1 MQFTELTRVAPE
13 ILQAT
18 QAMGF
23 TEMTEI
29 QEKAIPL
36 MLDGHDMI
44 AKAPTGTGKTVA
56 FGIPI
61 LQKAAGFP
69 AGAPKAVVLS
79 PTRELAQQIAQDLT
93 NLAQFLPE
101 IRVVCVYGG
110 AGLEKQQKQLK
121 AGCQIVVATP
131 GRLMDHYRHHALDL
145 SQVTTI
151 VLDEADEMLNMGFY
165 KDVRGIIDLLKSRES
180 LSMFSA
186 TISREVLDIGWLYQ
200 HNAAEV
206 DVQPVQESSPKIAQ
220 YKLLTTGRDK
230 LADLAQI
237 IISKDYKRVMVFC
250 NTKYNTG
257 MLANQL
263 ARLHFNVDCLHG
275 DLSQAER
282 NRIMQRFKAGEI
294 NVLVATDVA
303 ARLPDLDRMAGLFGI
318 ERRHAAGRAGADD
331 EDLFRVG
338 SRRNVDAAVLVAAAR
353 VERAGRRLAVVDAGD
368 AALVAGD
375 ARADRVRPA
384 GQHLV
389 RQVGVGEQAAAD
401 DRDVA
406 HAVAPPSSL
415 QMAMSSVRKRAR
427 FSRLPP

>member
-1 MQFTELTRVAPE
+1 MNFTELSSSVRPE
-13 ILQAT
+13 IIRAT
-18 QAMGF
+18 QAMGY

-29 QEKAIPL
+29 QQKAIPL
-36 MLDGHDMI
+36 MLAGHDMI
-44 AKAPTGTGKTVA
+44 AMAPTGTGKTVA

-186 TISREVLDIGWLYQ
+186 TISREVLDSAGCTSTT
-200 HNAAEV
+200 
-206 DVQPVQESSPKIAQ
+206 PPK
-220 YKLLTTGRDK
+220 
-230 LADLAQI
+230 
-237 IISKDYKRVMVFC
+237 
-250 NTKYNTG
+250 
-257 MLANQL
+257 
-263 ARLHFNVDCLHG
+263 
-275 DLSQAER
+275 
-282 NRIMQRFKAGEI
+282 
-294 NVLVATDVA
+294 
-303 ARLPDLDRMAGLFGI
+303 
-318 ERRHAAGRAGADD
+318 
-331 EDLFRVG
+331 
-338 SRRNVDAAVLVAAAR
+338 
-353 VERAGRRLAVVDAGD
+353 
-368 AALVAGD
+368 
-375 ARADRVRPA
+375 
-384 GQHLV
+384 
-389 RQVGVGEQAAAD
+389 
-401 DRDVA
+401 
-406 HAVAPPSSL
+406 
-415 QMAMSSVRKRAR
+415 
-427 FSRLPP
+427 

>member
-1 MQFTELTRVAPE
+1 MNFTELSSSVRPE
-13 ILQAT
+13 IIRAT
-18 QAMGF
+18 QAMGY

-29 QEKAIPL
+29 QQKAIPL
-36 MLDGHDMI
+36 MLAGHDMI

-200 HNAAEV
+200 HNAAEG

-303 ARLPDLDRMAGLFGI
+303 ARGI
-318 ERRHAAGRAGADD
+318 DVSDVDAVINYDVPEENEHYTHRIGRTGRAKREGASYLFYTKDEQKRVDTLLRLTRNTDD
-331 EDLFRVG
+331 CRSVHFDFNHEKLVVEEKQ
-338 SRRNVDAAVLVAAAR
+338 NVD
-353 VERAGRRLAVVDAGD
+353 
-368 AALVAGD
+368 
-375 ARADRVRPA
+375 
-384 GQHLV
+384 
-389 RQVGVGEQAAAD
+389 
-401 DRDVA
+401 
-406 HAVAPPSSL
+406 
-415 QMAMSSVRKRAR
+415 K
-427 FSRLPP
+427 FNIKCYF

>member
-44 AKAPTGTGKTVA
+44 AKAPTGTGNTVA

-303 ARLPDLDRMAGLFGI
+303 ARGI
-318 ERRHAAGRAGADD
+318 DVSDVDAVINYDVPEENEHYTHRIGRTGRAKREGASYLFYTKDEQKRVDTLLRLTRNTDD
-331 EDLFRVG
+331 CRSVHFDFNHEKLVVEEKQ
-338 SRRNVDAAVLVAAAR
+338 NVD
-353 VERAGRRLAVVDAGD
+353 
-368 AALVAGD
+368 
-375 ARADRVRPA
+375 
-384 GQHLV
+384 
-389 RQVGVGEQAAAD
+389 
-401 DRDVA
+401 
-406 HAVAPPSSL
+406 
-415 QMAMSSVRKRAR
+415 K
-427 FSRLPP
+427 FNIKCYF

>member
-1 MQFTELTRVAPE
+1 MNFTELSSSVRPE
-13 ILQAT
+13 IIRAT
-18 QAMGF
+18 QAMGY

-29 QEKAIPL
+29 QQKAIPL
-36 MLDGHDMI
+36 MLAGHDMI

-230 LADLAQI
+230 LADLTQI

-303 ARLPDLDRMAGLFGI
+303 ARGI
-318 ERRHAAGRAGADD
+318 DVSDVDAVINYDVPEENEHYTHRIGRTGRAKREGASYLFYTKDEQKRVDTLLRLTRNTDD
-331 EDLFRVG
+331 CRSVHFDFNHEKLVVEEKQ
-338 SRRNVDAAVLVAAAR
+338 NVD
-353 VERAGRRLAVVDAGD
+353 
-368 AALVAGD
+368 
-375 ARADRVRPA
+375 
-384 GQHLV
+384 
-389 RQVGVGEQAAAD
+389 
-401 DRDVA
+401 
-406 HAVAPPSSL
+406 
-415 QMAMSSVRKRAR
+415 K
-427 FSRLPP
+427 FNIKCYF

>member
-1 MQFTELTRVAPE
+1 MNFTELSSSVRPE
-13 ILQAT
+13 IIRAT
-18 QAMGF
+18 QAMGY

-29 QEKAIPL
+29 QQKAIPL
-36 MLDGHDMI
+36 MLAGHDMI

-165 KDVRGIIDLLKSRES
+165 KDVRGIIDLLKSREA

-303 ARLPDLDRMAGLFGI
+303 ARGI
-318 ERRHAAGRAGADD
+318 DVSDVDAVINYDVPEENEHYTHRIGRTGRAKREGASYLFYTKDEQKRVDTLLRLTRNTDD
-331 EDLFRVG
+331 CRSVHFDFNHEKLVVEEKQ
-338 SRRNVDAAVLVAAAR
+338 NVD
-353 VERAGRRLAVVDAGD
+353 
-368 AALVAGD
+368 
-375 ARADRVRPA
+375 
-384 GQHLV
+384 
-389 RQVGVGEQAAAD
+389 
-401 DRDVA
+401 
-406 HAVAPPSSL
+406 
-415 QMAMSSVRKRAR
+415 K
-427 FSRLPP
+427 FNIKCYF

>member
-1 MQFTELTRVAPE
+1 MNFTELSSSVRPE
-13 ILQAT
+13 IIRAT
-18 QAMGF
+18 QAMGY

-29 QEKAIPL
+29 QQKAIPL
-36 MLDGHDMI
+36 MLAGHDMI

-145 SQVTTI
+145 LQVTTI

-303 ARLPDLDRMAGLFGI
+303 ARGI
-318 ERRHAAGRAGADD
+318 DVSDVDAVINYDVPEENEHYTHRIGRTGRAKREGASYLFYTKDEQKRVDTLLRLTRNTDD
-331 EDLFRVG
+331 CRSVHFDFNHEKLVVEEKQ
-338 SRRNVDAAVLVAAAR
+338 NVD
-353 VERAGRRLAVVDAGD
+353 
-368 AALVAGD
+368 
-375 ARADRVRPA
+375 
-384 GQHLV
+384 
-389 RQVGVGEQAAAD
+389 
-401 DRDVA
+401 
-406 HAVAPPSSL
+406 
-415 QMAMSSVRKRAR
+415 K
-427 FSRLPP
+427 FNIKCYF

>member
-1 MQFTELTRVAPE
+1 MNFTELSSSVRPE
-13 ILQAT
+13 IIRAT
-18 QAMGF
+18 QAMGY

-29 QEKAIPL
+29 QQKAVPL
-36 MLDGHDMI
+36 MLAGHDMI

-303 ARLPDLDRMAGLFGI
+303 ARGI
-318 ERRHAAGRAGADD
+318 DVSDVDAVINYDVPEENEHYTHRIGRTGRAKREGASYLFYTKDEQKRVDTLLRLTRNTDD
-331 EDLFRVG
+331 CRSVHFDFNHEKLVVEEKQ
-338 SRRNVDAAVLVAAAR
+338 NVD
-353 VERAGRRLAVVDAGD
+353 
-368 AALVAGD
+368 
-375 ARADRVRPA
+375 
-384 GQHLV
+384 
-389 RQVGVGEQAAAD
+389 
-401 DRDVA
+401 
-406 HAVAPPSSL
+406 
-415 QMAMSSVRKRAR
+415 K
-427 FSRLPP
+427 FNIKCYF

>member
-1 MQFTELTRVAPE
+1 MNFTELSSSVRPE
-13 ILQAT
+13 IIRAT
-18 QAMGF
+18 QAMGY

-29 QEKAIPL
+29 QQKAIPL
-36 MLDGHDMI
+36 MLAGHDMI

-230 LADLAQI
+230 LADLAKI

-303 ARLPDLDRMAGLFGI
+303 ARGI
-318 ERRHAAGRAGADD
+318 DVSDVDAVINYDVPEENEHYTHRIGRTGRAKREGASYLFYTKDEQKRVDTLLRLTRNTDD
-331 EDLFRVG
+331 CRSVHFDFNHEK
-338 SRRNVDAAVLVAAAR
+338 LV
-353 VERAGRRLAVVDAGD
+353 VEEKQNMD
-368 AALVAGD
+368 
-375 ARADRVRPA
+375 
-384 GQHLV
+384 
-389 RQVGVGEQAAAD
+389 
-401 DRDVA
+401 
-406 HAVAPPSSL
+406 
-415 QMAMSSVRKRAR
+415 K
-427 FSRLPP
+427 FNIKCYF

>member
-1 MQFTELTRVAPE
+1 MNFTELSSSVRPE
-13 ILQAT
+13 IIRAT
-18 QAMGF
+18 QAMGY

-29 QEKAIPL
+29 QQKAIPL
-36 MLDGHDMI
+36 MLAGHDMI

-69 AGAPKAVVLS
+69 AGALKAVVLS

-303 ARLPDLDRMAGLFGI
+303 ARGI
-318 ERRHAAGRAGADD
+318 DVSDVDAVINYDVPEENEHYTHRIGRTGRAKREGASYLFYTKDEQKRVDTLLRLTRNTDD
-331 EDLFRVG
+331 CRSVHFDFNHEKLVVEEKQ
-338 SRRNVDAAVLVAAAR
+338 NVD
-353 VERAGRRLAVVDAGD
+353 
-368 AALVAGD
+368 
-375 ARADRVRPA
+375 
-384 GQHLV
+384 
-389 RQVGVGEQAAAD
+389 
-401 DRDVA
+401 
-406 HAVAPPSSL
+406 
-415 QMAMSSVRKRAR
+415 K
-427 FSRLPP
+427 FNIKCYF

>member
-1 MQFTELTRVAPE
+1 MNFTELSSSVRPE
-13 ILQAT
+13 IIRAT
-18 QAMGF
+18 QAMGY

-29 QEKAIPL
+29 QQKAIPL
-36 MLDGHDMI
+36 MLAGHDMI

-220 YKLLTTGRDK
+220 YKLLTSGRDK

-303 ARLPDLDRMAGLFGI
+303 ARGI
-318 ERRHAAGRAGADD
+318 D
-331 EDLFRVG
+331 V
-338 SRRNVDAAVLVAAAR
+338 SNVDAVINYDVPEENEHYTHRIGRTGRAKREGASYLFYTKDEQKRVDTLLRLTRNTDDCRSVHFDFNHEKLV
-353 VERAGRRLAVVDAGD
+353 VEEKQNVD
-368 AALVAGD
+368 
-375 ARADRVRPA
+375 
-384 GQHLV
+384 
-389 RQVGVGEQAAAD
+389 
-401 DRDVA
+401 
-406 HAVAPPSSL
+406 
-415 QMAMSSVRKRAR
+415 K
-427 FSRLPP
+427 FNIKCYF

>member
-1 MQFTELTRVAPE
+1 MNFTELSSSVRPE
-13 ILQAT
+13 IIRAT
-18 QAMGF
+18 QAMGY

-29 QEKAIPL
+29 QQKAIPL
-36 MLDGHDMI
+36 MLAGHDMI

-200 HNAAEV
+200 HNAEEITVQPAEV

-303 ARLPDLDRMAGLFGI
+303 ARGI
-318 ERRHAAGRAGADD
+318 DVSDVDAVINYDVPEENEHYTHRIGRTGRAKREGASYLFYTKDEQKRVDTLLRLTRNTDD
-331 EDLFRVG
+331 CRSVHFDFNHEKLVVEEKQ
-338 SRRNVDAAVLVAAAR
+338 NVD
-353 VERAGRRLAVVDAGD
+353 
-368 AALVAGD
+368 
-375 ARADRVRPA
+375 
-384 GQHLV
+384 
-389 RQVGVGEQAAAD
+389 
-401 DRDVA
+401 
-406 HAVAPPSSL
+406 
-415 QMAMSSVRKRAR
+415 K
-427 FSRLPP
+427 FNIKCYF

>member
-1 MQFTELTRVAPE
+1 MNFTELSSYVRPE
-13 ILQAT
+13 IIRAT
-18 QAMGF
+18 QAMGY

-29 QEKAIPL
+29 QQKAIPL
-36 MLDGHDMI
+36 MLAGHDMI

-303 ARLPDLDRMAGLFGI
+303 ARGI
-318 ERRHAAGRAGADD
+318 DVSDVDAVINYDVPEENEHYTHRIGRTGRAKREGASYLFYTKDEQKRVDTLLRLTRNTDD
-331 EDLFRVG
+331 CRSVHFDFNHEKLVVEEKQ
-338 SRRNVDAAVLVAAAR
+338 NVD
-353 VERAGRRLAVVDAGD
+353 
-368 AALVAGD
+368 
-375 ARADRVRPA
+375 
-384 GQHLV
+384 
-389 RQVGVGEQAAAD
+389 
-401 DRDVA
+401 
-406 HAVAPPSSL
+406 
-415 QMAMSSVRKRAR
+415 K
-427 FSRLPP
+427 FNIKCYF

>member
-1 MQFTELTRVAPE
+1 MNFTELSSSVRPE
-13 ILQAT
+13 IIRAT
-18 QAMGF
+18 QAMGY

-29 QEKAIPL
+29 QQKAIPL
-36 MLDGHDMI
+36 MLAGHDMI

-165 KDVRGIIDLLKSRES
+165 KDVRGIIDVLKSRES

-303 ARLPDLDRMAGLFGI
+303 ARGI
-318 ERRHAAGRAGADD
+318 DVSDVDAVINYDVPEENEHYTHRIGRTGRAKREGASYLFYTKDEQKRVDTLLRLTRNTDD
-331 EDLFRVG
+331 CRSVHFDFNHEKLVVEEKQ
-338 SRRNVDAAVLVAAAR
+338 NVD
-353 VERAGRRLAVVDAGD
+353 
-368 AALVAGD
+368 
-375 ARADRVRPA
+375 
-384 GQHLV
+384 
-389 RQVGVGEQAAAD
+389 
-401 DRDVA
+401 
-406 HAVAPPSSL
+406 
-415 QMAMSSVRKRAR
+415 K
-427 FSRLPP
+427 FNIKCYF

>member
-1 MQFTELTRVAPE
+1 MNFTELSFSVRSE
-13 ILQAT
+13 IIRAT
-18 QAMGF
+18 QAMGY

-29 QEKAIPL
+29 QQKAIPL
-36 MLDGHDMI
+36 MLAGHDMI

-79 PTRELAQQIAQDLT
+79 PTRELAQQIAQDLA

-303 ARLPDLDRMAGLFGI
+303 ARGI
-318 ERRHAAGRAGADD
+318 DVSDVDAVINYDVPEENEHYTHRIGRTGRAKREGASYLFYTKDEQKRVDTLLRLTRNTDD
-331 EDLFRVG
+331 CRSVHFDFNHEKLVVEEKQ
-338 SRRNVDAAVLVAAAR
+338 NVD
-353 VERAGRRLAVVDAGD
+353 
-368 AALVAGD
+368 
-375 ARADRVRPA
+375 
-384 GQHLV
+384 
-389 RQVGVGEQAAAD
+389 
-401 DRDVA
+401 
-406 HAVAPPSSL
+406 
-415 QMAMSSVRKRAR
+415 K
-427 FSRLPP
+427 FNIKCYF

>member
-1 MQFTELTRVAPE
+1 MNFTELSSSVRPE
-13 ILQAT
+13 IIRAT
-18 QAMGF
+18 QAMGY

-29 QEKAIPL
+29 QQKAIPL
-36 MLDGHDMI
+36 MLAGHDMI

-165 KDVRGIIDLLKSRES
+165 KDVRGIIDLLKHRES

-303 ARLPDLDRMAGLFGI
+303 ARGI
-318 ERRHAAGRAGADD
+318 DVSDVDAVINYDVPEENEHYTHRIGRTGRAKREGASYLFYTKDEQKRVDTLLRLTRNTDD
-331 EDLFRVG
+331 CRSVHFDFNHEKLVVEEKQ
-338 SRRNVDAAVLVAAAR
+338 NVD
-353 VERAGRRLAVVDAGD
+353 
-368 AALVAGD
+368 
-375 ARADRVRPA
+375 
-384 GQHLV
+384 
-389 RQVGVGEQAAAD
+389 
-401 DRDVA
+401 
-406 HAVAPPSSL
+406 
-415 QMAMSSVRKRAR
+415 K
-427 FSRLPP
+427 FNIKCYF

>member
-1 MQFTELTRVAPE
+1 MQFTELTNVSPE
-13 ILQAT
+13 IIRAT

-23 TEMTEI
+23 TDMTEI

-36 MLDGHDMI
+36 MLAGHDMI

-303 ARLPDLDRMAGLFGI
+303 ARGI
-318 ERRHAAGRAGADD
+318 DVSDVDAVINYDVPEENEHYTHRIGRTGRAKKEGVSYLFYVPEEKKRVQELLRLTRNTELCTPVHFDFNHERIVVEKQADH
-331 EDLFRVG
+331 
-338 SRRNVDAAVLVAAAR
+338 
-353 VERAGRRLAVVDAGD
+353 
-368 AALVAGD
+368 
-375 ARADRVRPA
+375 ADRF
-384 GQHLV
+384 QI
-389 RQVGVGEQAAAD
+389 
-401 DRDVA
+401 
-406 HAVAPPSSL
+406 
-415 QMAMSSVRKRAR
+415 KCY
-427 FSRLPP
+427 F

>member
-1 MQFTELTRVAPE
+1 MNFTELSSSVRPE
-13 ILQAT
+13 IIRAT
-18 QAMGF
+18 QAMGY

-29 QEKAIPL
+29 QQKAIPL
-36 MLDGHDMI
+36 MLAGHDMI

-101 IRVVCVYGG
+101 IRVVCVYGS

-303 ARLPDLDRMAGLFGI
+303 ARGI
-318 ERRHAAGRAGADD
+318 DVSDVDAVINYDVPEENEHYTHRIGRTGRAKREGASYLFYTKDEQKRVDTLLRLTRNTDD
-331 EDLFRVG
+331 CRSVHFDFNHEKLVVEEKQ
-338 SRRNVDAAVLVAAAR
+338 NVD
-353 VERAGRRLAVVDAGD
+353 
-368 AALVAGD
+368 
-375 ARADRVRPA
+375 
-384 GQHLV
+384 
-389 RQVGVGEQAAAD
+389 
-401 DRDVA
+401 
-406 HAVAPPSSL
+406 
-415 QMAMSSVRKRAR
+415 K
-427 FSRLPP
+427 FNIKCYF

>member
-1 MQFTELTRVAPE
+1 MNFTELSSSVRPE
-13 ILQAT
+13 IIRAT
-18 QAMGF
+18 QAMGY

-29 QEKAIPL
+29 QQKAIPL
-36 MLDGHDMI
+36 MLAGHDMI

-303 ARLPDLDRMAGLFGI
+303 ARGI
-318 ERRHAAGRAGADD
+318 DVSDVDAVINYDVPEENEHYTHRIGRSGRAKREGASYLFYTKDEQKRVDTLLRLTRNTDD
-331 EDLFRVG
+331 CRSVHFDFNHEKLVVEEKQ
-338 SRRNVDAAVLVAAAR
+338 NVD
-353 VERAGRRLAVVDAGD
+353 
-368 AALVAGD
+368 
-375 ARADRVRPA
+375 
-384 GQHLV
+384 
-389 RQVGVGEQAAAD
+389 
-401 DRDVA
+401 
-406 HAVAPPSSL
+406 
-415 QMAMSSVRKRAR
+415 K
-427 FSRLPP
+427 FNIKCYF

>member
-1 MQFTELTRVAPE
+1 MNFTELSSSVRPE
-13 ILQAT
+13 IIRAT
-18 QAMGF
+18 QAMGY

-29 QEKAIPL
+29 QQKAIPL
-36 MLDGHDMI
+36 MLAGHDMI

-79 PTRELAQQIAQDLT
+79 PTRELAQQIAQDLA

-230 LADLAQI
+230 LADLTQI

-303 ARLPDLDRMAGLFGI
+303 ARGI
-318 ERRHAAGRAGADD
+318 DVSDVDAVINYDVPEENEHYTHRIGRTGRAKREGASYLFYTKDEQKRVDTLLRLTRNTDD
-331 EDLFRVG
+331 CRSVHFDFNHEKLVVEEKQ
-338 SRRNVDAAVLVAAAR
+338 NVD
-353 VERAGRRLAVVDAGD
+353 
-368 AALVAGD
+368 
-375 ARADRVRPA
+375 
-384 GQHLV
+384 
-389 RQVGVGEQAAAD
+389 
-401 DRDVA
+401 
-406 HAVAPPSSL
+406 
-415 QMAMSSVRKRAR
+415 K
-427 FSRLPP
+427 FNIKCYF

>member
-303 ARLPDLDRMAGLFGI
+303 ARGI
-318 ERRHAAGRAGADD
+318 DVSDVDAVINYDVPEENEHYTHRIGRTGRAKREGASYLFYTKDEQKRVNTLLRLTRNTDD
-331 EDLFRVG
+331 CRSVHFDFNHEKLVVEEKQ
-338 SRRNVDAAVLVAAAR
+338 NVD
-353 VERAGRRLAVVDAGD
+353 
-368 AALVAGD
+368 
-375 ARADRVRPA
+375 
-384 GQHLV
+384 
-389 RQVGVGEQAAAD
+389 
-401 DRDVA
+401 
-406 HAVAPPSSL
+406 
-415 QMAMSSVRKRAR
+415 K
-427 FSRLPP
+427 FNIKCYF

>member
-1 MQFTELTRVAPE
+1 MNFTELSSSVRPE
-13 ILQAT
+13 IIRAT
-18 QAMGF
+18 QAMGY

-29 QEKAIPL
+29 QQKAIPL
-36 MLDGHDMI
+36 MLAGHDMI

-186 TISREVLDIGWLYQ
+186 TISREVLEIGWLYK

-303 ARLPDLDRMAGLFGI
+303 ARGI
-318 ERRHAAGRAGADD
+318 DVSDVDAVINYDVPEENEHYTHRIGRTGRAKREGASYLFYTKDEQKRVDTLLRLTRNTDD
-331 EDLFRVG
+331 CRSVHFDFNHEKLVVEEKQ
-338 SRRNVDAAVLVAAAR
+338 NVD
-353 VERAGRRLAVVDAGD
+353 
-368 AALVAGD
+368 
-375 ARADRVRPA
+375 
-384 GQHLV
+384 
-389 RQVGVGEQAAAD
+389 
-401 DRDVA
+401 
-406 HAVAPPSSL
+406 
-415 QMAMSSVRKRAR
+415 K
-427 FSRLPP
+427 FNIKCYF

>member
-1 MQFTELTRVAPE
+1 MTFTELSSSVRPE
-13 ILQAT
+13 IIRAT
-18 QAMGF
+18 QAMGY

-29 QEKAIPL
+29 QQKAIPL
-36 MLDGHDMI
+36 MLAGHDMI

-303 ARLPDLDRMAGLFGI
+303 ARGI
-318 ERRHAAGRAGADD
+318 DVSDVDAVINYDVPEENEHYTHRIGRTGRAKREGASYLFYTKDEQKRVDTLLRLTRNTDD
-331 EDLFRVG
+331 C
-338 SRRNVDAAVLVAAAR
+338 RNVHFDFNHEKLV
-353 VERAGRRLAVVDAGD
+353 VEEKQNVD
-368 AALVAGD
+368 
-375 ARADRVRPA
+375 
-384 GQHLV
+384 
-389 RQVGVGEQAAAD
+389 
-401 DRDVA
+401 
-406 HAVAPPSSL
+406 
-415 QMAMSSVRKRAR
+415 K
-427 FSRLPP
+427 FNIKCYF

>member
-1 MQFTELTRVAPE
+1 MNFTELSSSVRPE
-13 ILQAT
+13 IIRAT
-18 QAMGF
+18 QAMGY

-29 QEKAIPL
+29 QQKAIPL
-36 MLDGHDMI
+36 MLAGHDMI

-237 IISKDYKRVMVFC
+237 ISSKDYKRVMVFC

-303 ARLPDLDRMAGLFGI
+303 ARGI
-318 ERRHAAGRAGADD
+318 DVSDVDAVINYDVPEENEHYTHRIGRTGRAKREGASYLFYTKDEQKRVDTLLRLTRNTDD
-331 EDLFRVG
+331 CRSVHFDFNHEKLVVEEKQ
-338 SRRNVDAAVLVAAAR
+338 NVD
-353 VERAGRRLAVVDAGD
+353 
-368 AALVAGD
+368 
-375 ARADRVRPA
+375 
-384 GQHLV
+384 
-389 RQVGVGEQAAAD
+389 
-401 DRDVA
+401 
-406 HAVAPPSSL
+406 
-415 QMAMSSVRKRAR
+415 K
-427 FSRLPP
+427 FNIKCYF

>member
-1 MQFTELTRVAPE
+1 MNFTELSSSVRPE
-13 ILQAT
+13 IIRAT
-18 QAMGF
+18 QAMGY

-29 QEKAIPL
+29 QQKAIPL
-36 MLDGHDMI
+36 MLAGHDMI

-165 KDVRGIIDLLKSRES
+165 KDVRHIIEMMKARKA

-186 TISREVLDIGWLYQ
+186 TISREVMDIGWLYQ

-303 ARLPDLDRMAGLFGI
+303 ARGI
-318 ERRHAAGRAGADD
+318 DVSDVDAVINYDVPEENEHYTHRIGRTGRAKREGASYLFYTKDEQKRVDTLLRLTRNTDD
-331 EDLFRVG
+331 CRSVHFDFNHEKLVVEEKQ
-338 SRRNVDAAVLVAAAR
+338 NVD
-353 VERAGRRLAVVDAGD
+353 
-368 AALVAGD
+368 
-375 ARADRVRPA
+375 
-384 GQHLV
+384 
-389 RQVGVGEQAAAD
+389 
-401 DRDVA
+401 
-406 HAVAPPSSL
+406 
-415 QMAMSSVRKRAR
+415 K
-427 FSRLPP
+427 FNIKCYF

>member
-1 MQFTELTRVAPE
+1 MNFTELSSSVRPE
-13 ILQAT
+13 IIRAT
-18 QAMGF
+18 QAMGY

-29 QEKAIPL
+29 QQKAIPL
-36 MLDGHDMI
+36 MLAGHDMI

-61 LQKAAGFP
+61 LKKAAGFP

-303 ARLPDLDRMAGLFGI
+303 ARGI
-318 ERRHAAGRAGADD
+318 DVSDVDAVINYDVPEENEHYTHRIGRTGRAKREGASYLFYTKDEQKRVDTLLRLTRNTDD
-331 EDLFRVG
+331 C
-338 SRRNVDAAVLVAAAR
+338 RNVHFDFNHEKLV
-353 VERAGRRLAVVDAGD
+353 VEEKQNVD
-368 AALVAGD
+368 
-375 ARADRVRPA
+375 
-384 GQHLV
+384 
-389 RQVGVGEQAAAD
+389 
-401 DRDVA
+401 
-406 HAVAPPSSL
+406 
-415 QMAMSSVRKRAR
+415 K
-427 FSRLPP
+427 FNIKCYF

>member
-1 MQFTELTRVAPE
+1 MNFTELSFSVRPE
-13 ILQAT
+13 IIRAT
-18 QAMGF
+18 QAMGY

-29 QEKAIPL
+29 QQKAIPL
-36 MLDGHDMI
+36 MLAGHDMI

-303 ARLPDLDRMAGLFGI
+303 ARGI
-318 ERRHAAGRAGADD
+318 DVSDVDAVINYDVPEENGHYTHRIGRTGRAKREGASYLFYTKDEQKRVDTLLRLTRNTDD
-331 EDLFRVG
+331 CRSVHFDFNHEKLVVEEKQ
-338 SRRNVDAAVLVAAAR
+338 NVD
-353 VERAGRRLAVVDAGD
+353 
-368 AALVAGD
+368 
-375 ARADRVRPA
+375 
-384 GQHLV
+384 
-389 RQVGVGEQAAAD
+389 
-401 DRDVA
+401 
-406 HAVAPPSSL
+406 
-415 QMAMSSVRKRAR
+415 K
-427 FSRLPP
+427 FNIKCYF